1 MIDEEAFEL
10 ELVECGI
17 AVSGRNPDEPIGMCP
32 LLGDPGM
39 DGGGM
44 NFCLLARRRIK
55 RRLRA

>member
-1 MIDEEAFEL
+1 MIDEVFRL
-10 ELVECGI
+10 ELAEWGI
-17 AVSGRNPDEPIGMCP
+17 AVNGRKPDGPIGMCP
-32 LLGDPGM
+32 LFGDPGM